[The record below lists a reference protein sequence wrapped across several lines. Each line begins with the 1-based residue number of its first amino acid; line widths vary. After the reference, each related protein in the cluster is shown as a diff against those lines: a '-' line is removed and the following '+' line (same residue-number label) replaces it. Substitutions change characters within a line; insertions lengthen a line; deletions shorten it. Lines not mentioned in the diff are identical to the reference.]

1 MTQLEEWQ
9 VKEIEDTLRLCA
21 NRFHSTERKSCLD
34 RMIMK
39 CWNWCT
45 DAINDVPIE
54 VTSDNGIMYSM
65 RVGQVPKL
73 NKK

>member
-1 MTQLEEWQ
+1 
-9 VKEIEDTLRLCA
+9 
-21 NRFHSTERKSCLD
+21 
-34 RMIMK
+34 MIMK

-45 DAINDVPIE
+45 DAINDVPVE

-73 NKK
+73 NKNKHTYCKNYVHNKRSI